1 MIKSESKAHGL
12 TDESFDSMI
21 SCIKQAIIK
30 DLKGIPQKSKM
41 TVLKETIKR
50 IETLRTWIAVKGE
63 ESVADE
69 EKTIFDLVGGL
80 SEIQKITDSV
90 FKTIEESN

>member
-1 MIKSESKAHGL
+1 
-12 TDESFDSMI
+12 MI

-50 IETLRTWIAVKGE
+50 IETLRAWIAVKGE
-63 ESVADE
+63 EQVAE
-69 EKTIFDLVGGL
+69 
-80 SEIQKITDSV
+80 
-90 FKTIEESN
+90 

>member
-1 MIKSESKAHGL
+1 
-12 TDESFDSMI
+12 MI

-50 IETLRTWIAVKGE
+50 VETLRTWIAVKGE
-63 ESVADE
+63 VSIADE
-69 EKTIFDLVGGL
+69 D
-80 SEIQKITDSV
+80 
-90 FKTIEESN
+90 